1 MGLFAWLLGG
11 AAWPS
16 HPYPSQASDFSRVV
30 LRWLTAGVL
39 SGKAATKQALYM
51 SGLDGMDDRC
61 TSIPPC
67 IAVAGDGAEA
77 VKADRP
83 AVVVAWVESKAVVVL
98 ARQLSKN
105 QSPCEWLRNGRRAA
119 RARVSQRVLRRSPA
133 GAERWRAWTV
143 AERGGSAL
151 AWFRARAS
159 VDRDPAHEQWPALGA
174 AAGHWQGRA
183 GGRMAARPTWHA
195 GMHGTARV
203 RPPWCPRGRF
213 MLVTRTQRGPRA
225 HVMTTRAST
234 EIDDGDGQAS

>member
-16 HPYPSQASDFSRVV
+16 HPYPSQASDFSRVG

-61 TSIPPC
+61 TSIPPSMHRRRRWWC
-67 IAVAGDGAEA
+67 WSSKSWPAGRRCRVGRIEGSSSTCA
-77 VKADRP
+77 P
-83 AVVVAWVESKAVVVL
+83 AVQEPEPLRMIEEWKAGGARTGESASAPAV
-98 ARQLSKN
+98 
-105 QSPCEWLRNGRRAA
+105 PGRRRTLTRMNSGRERRLGPCVIP
-119 RARVSQRVLRRSPA
+119 RASIRRS
-133 GAERWRAWTV
+133 WSCAWTM
-143 AERGGSAL
+143 
-151 AWFRARAS
+151 
-159 VDRDPAHEQWPALGA
+159 ALGA

-213 MLVTRTQRGPRA
+213 MLVTRTQRGRRA